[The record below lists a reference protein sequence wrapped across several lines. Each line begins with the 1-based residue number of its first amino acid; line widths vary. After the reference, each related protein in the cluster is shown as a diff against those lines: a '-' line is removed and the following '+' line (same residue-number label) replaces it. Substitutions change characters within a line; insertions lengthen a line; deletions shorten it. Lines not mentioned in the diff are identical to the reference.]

1 MLSSS
6 YGQKCNIPTY
16 SNSWRRKK
24 GINLPNIPT
33 MCNYVESLAGHNKDL
48 TDTDFAECGW
58 SSKSKLQKLTC
69 MVSNGRKIANKPKI
83 TRFLIGEKKI
93 KSNQAFSDCIS
104 TSFLTQVSVPSI
116 LTAFYI
122 PTSVKSSSGK
132 TVSLA
137 LPASLYRV
145 LRSREWI
152 SSLRQPIS

>member
-6 YGQKCNIPTY
+6 YGQKCNMPTY

-48 TDTDFAECGW
+48 IDTDFAECGW

-83 TRFLIGEKKI
+83 TRFLRGEKK
-93 KSNQAFSDCIS
+93 SNPIRHFQIAFPLPFWHRFLYLPSWLHFIS
-104 TSFLTQVSVPSI
+104 LHQWNHLQGKQFPWLFLAGFTG
-116 LTAFYI
+116 F
-122 PTSVKSSSGK
+122 
-132 TVSLA
+132 
-137 LPASLYRV
+137 
-145 LRSREWI
+145 
-152 SSLRQPIS
+152 